1 MGRWLMW
8 VAPSV
13 IKVVSSRMPEDWV
26 AEVVAVQDVPG
37 AVVGE
42 GS

>member
-1 MGRWLMW
+1 MGRWLVW

-13 IKVVSSRMPEDWV
+13 IRVVPPHVPEDWV